1 MMVSRSESIGPRR
14 RIELLGVVELVENV
28 VHYLVLAVLIAVAA
42 MVLWHTALELVRPH
56 RAFAT
61 RVTDSIN
68 GVLFVIIVMELLRT
82 VAAHLEHTGFQLQPF
97 LIIGIISSVRH
108 ILTIGARLTLSGE
121 GPGKSFA
128 HSQIE
133 LGVEAG
139 VVLALSLGLVLVRR
153 SSASDDE

>member
-1 MMVSRSESIGPRR
+1 MVA
-14 RIELLGVVELVENV
+14 LVEDA
-28 VHYLVLAVLIAVAA
+28 VHDLVLAILAAVGAVVLR
-42 MVLWHTALELVRPH
+42 HTALELVHPH
-56 RAFAT
+56 RAFSA

-82 VAAHLEHTGFQLQPF
+82 VAAHFEHTGFQLQPF

-121 GPGKSFA
+121 GAGASFS

-133 LGVEAG
+133 LAVEAG
-139 VVLALSLGLVLVRR
+139 VVLVLSLGLVLIRR
-153 SSASDDE
+153 SSPGENE